1 LGCKPEVKV
10 DQGLGSQNRAGHPF
24 AHVALLRSSI
34 RARHVALPSSAATY
48 ESSLVEACKAETA
61 PKHFWEFLHKAAVY
75 HSNIEQIG
83 SQGRG
88 FCAPALNAAECAPS
102 NCCIDLDAFNKEIVM
117 NLKRM
122 LSCVALLLAAA
133 IAVPAGAQTGTGTGT
148 SGTGGTGGGAGGSA
162 GGTTGGTMGGGSP
175 AASSGGATSSAGDT
189 GTTKKKSK
197 KMRGKATRPAN
208 GGAGSGNPQ

>member
-1 LGCKPEVKV
+1 L
-10 DQGLGSQNRAGHPF
+10 S
-24 AHVALLRSSI
+24 
-34 RARHVALPSSAATY
+34 
-48 ESSLVEACKAETA
+48 
-61 PKHFWEFLHKAAVY
+61 EFLRKAAVY
-75 HSNIEQIG
+75 HANIEQIG

-88 FCAPALNAAECAPS
+88 FCASALNVAECALS

-133 IAVPAGAQTGTGTGT
+133 VAVPAGAQTGTGTG
-148 SGTGGTGGGAGGSA
+148 GTGGTGGAAGGSA
-162 GGTTGGTMGGGSP
+162 GGATGGTMGGGSP